1 MVYGREKNLFAKF
14 SDMIEGKP
22 TLSEDFSFSG
32 PHALVASTWSQPGD
46 LDHKF
51 TLTVDL
57 DEAFRKL
64 SRSSD

>member
-1 MVYGREKNLFAKF
+1 MGYPVMVYGREKNLFAKF

-22 TLSEDFSFSG
+22 TLSGDFSFSG
-32 PHALVASTWSQPGD
+32 D
-46 LDHKF
+46 LDHKV